1 MSSTAIWII
10 RAGFVALIAAIPF
23 AVDAFWLN
31 MAILALI
38 YSLVVYSVVI
48 LTGFTGLLSFGQA
61 GFVGLGAYTY
71 GVLTVK
77 GVSPAAA
84 AACGVLLPT
93 LVGFLLA
100 LPAARLRGHYMAIGT
115 LGFGI
120 LVGQLLN
127 NMVGVTRGPMGLLGI
142 KSFGFDR
149 VTWFYV
155 VLCISLLVMAALEY
169 LDRRTFL
176 GVVLK
181 SVKYDE
187 ISAAASGI
195 GVFGIKLIALLG
207 LGLAGR
213 VLRRAARGLY
223 ALPDAGPVRQRRV
236 VPLSDDGG
244 GRRCRQR
251 QRRADRVPHPDRRA
265 GSLARLRRD
274 QCAAVDLR
282 RHGAVRAVVSA
293 GRNRRSD
300 RPPGCQARRAGAP
313 SKQARCRWMAKLHP
327 GAHRDRIRCC
337 SSQAFQNASVACR
350 RCRASISSGVPAKS
364 MA

>member
-1 MSSTAIWII
+1 MSRTAIWIL
-10 RAGFVALIAAIPF
+10 RAGFVGLLATIPF

-61 GFVGLGAYTY
+61 GFVGLGAYAY

-93 LVGFLLA
+93 MVGFLLA

-127 NMVGVTRGPMGLLGI
+127 NMVDVTRGPMGLLGI
-142 KSFGFDR
+142 KSFGLDR

-155 VLCISLLVMAALEY
+155 VLCISLVVMAALEY

-187 ISAAASGI
+187 ISAAACGI
-195 GVFGIKLIALLG
+195 GVFGIKLIAFSASAL
-207 LGLAGR
+207 LAGSCG
-213 VLRRAARGLY
+213 VLLAAYMRFLT
-223 ALPDAGPVRQRRV
+223 PDLFVSAESFRY
-236 VPLSDDGG
+236 LMM
-244 GRRCRQR
+244 
-251 QRRADRVPHPDRRA
+251 
-265 GSLARLRRD
+265 
-274 QCAAVDLR
+274 
-282 RHGAVRAVVSA
+282 AVVGGVGSA
-293 GRNRRSD
+293 SGGLIACLVLTGVPEALRAFGETNVRLLIYGVMVLFVLWFLPGGIGGLLDRLIANRRS
-300 RPPGCQARRAGAP
+300 PVRAFKTNELPLDGKP
-313 SKQARCRWMAKLHP
+313 T
-327 GAHRDRIRCC
+327 
-337 SSQAFQNASVACR
+337 
-350 RCRASISSGVPAKS
+350 
-364 MA
+364 